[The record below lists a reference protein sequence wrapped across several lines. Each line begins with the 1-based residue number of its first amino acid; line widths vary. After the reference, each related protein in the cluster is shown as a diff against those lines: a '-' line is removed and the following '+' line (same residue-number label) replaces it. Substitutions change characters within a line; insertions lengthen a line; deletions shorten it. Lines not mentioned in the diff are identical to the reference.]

1 MSKPK
6 NDTANARPKRKK
18 TALIIAIVLLLIAL
32 VAAGVLVFRYW
43 SQQNAYQ
50 EHETY
55 VEVEEDPNVVK
66 LSDLSADWD
75 ALRKINPDIVGWI
88 YIPDSKI
95 NYPVVQG
102 PDNSKYLD
110 TAFNGSDGLAN
121 WDTSRVMDRCSPRSL
136 TGRTTRNSTNIA
148 ISTSS
153 RLKETTMR
161 SPSRS

>member
-18 TALIIAIVLLLIAL
+18 TALIIAIVLLLVAL

-50 EHETY
+50 ELETY

-102 PDNSKYLD
+102 PDNSK
-110 TAFNGSDGLAN
+110 
-121 WDTSRVMDRCSPRSL
+121 
-136 TGRTTRNSTNIA
+136 
-148 ISTSS
+148 
-153 RLKETTMR
+153 
-161 SPSRS
+161 

>member
-18 TALIIAIVLLLIAL
+18 TALIIAIVLLLVAL

-50 EHETY
+50 ELETY

-95 NYPVVQG
+95 NYPEVSEYCFQWFRWTVLKCG
-102 PDNSKYLD
+102 NYLH
-110 TAFNGSDGLAN
+110 
-121 WDTSRVMDRCSPRSL
+121 RCEER
-136 TGRTTRNSTNIA
+136 A
-148 ISTSS
+148 
-153 RLKETTMR
+153 
-161 SPSRS
+161 